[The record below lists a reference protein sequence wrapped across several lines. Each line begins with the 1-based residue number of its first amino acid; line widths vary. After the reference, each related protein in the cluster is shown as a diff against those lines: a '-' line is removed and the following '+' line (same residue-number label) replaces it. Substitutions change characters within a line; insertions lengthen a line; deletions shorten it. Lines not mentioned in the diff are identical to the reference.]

1 MLLPMT
7 SRKRARPHGVGLPG
21 WAGVVAPNPHRHE
34 TMTANNDTPESG
46 HESIDFRTEQKR
58 LQEMSDEEL
67 AEVLE
72 EQKQA
77 AREAASAVDSALLNE
92 HVPLTGEMVEA
103 LWDAGAAVETIARV
117 LSLRVPPAHRLD
129 DDRDGGGDHQ

>member
-1 MLLPMT
+1 MVPPMT
-7 SRKRARPHGVGLPG
+7 LRKRARPHGVGLPG

-34 TMTANNDTPESG
+34 TMTAHNDTPESG
-46 HESIDFRTEQKR
+46 HESIDFRTEQQR
-58 LQEMSDEEL
+58 LQAMSDDEL

-77 AREAASAVDSALLNE
+77 AREAASSVDSALLNE
-92 HVPLTGEMVEA
+92 DVPLTGEMVEA

-117 LSLRVPPAHRLD
+117 LALRVPPAHRIEED
-129 DDRDGGGDHQ
+129 DGSP

>member
-1 MLLPMT
+1 
-7 SRKRARPHGVGLPG
+7 
-21 WAGVVAPNPHRHE
+21 
-34 TMTANNDTPESG
+34 MTANNDTPDSG